1 MYGSPDWP
9 LSSVNAP
16 GEATLTSSV
25 GVKLGSAFT
34 SRGLLTFDAGVNS
47 AGTGR
52 VGSSPA
58 GYDRGSV
65 LRILEREEFEE
76 ATDPDMSLPPE
87 ELEKVDAS
95 ESRERHDEPEE
106 DDMVV
111 LEVAVDMKDEATELR
126 PATREHVRR
135 HRIMDRSYV
144 SPVSV
149 KTSVGSFVA
158 GVLPTVPRYVAW
170 TPPECRGRP
179 SWRGTQASGMR
190 QTVPDMPVDPSQTE
204 KQHRKI
210 AETRKSKVNVVKEG
224 DKE

>member
-106 DDMVV
+106 DDVVV

-126 PATREHVRR
+126 RESSVCENIRWIICGGCLANSASICR
-135 HRIMDRSYV
+135 MDS
-144 SPVSV
+144 
-149 KTSVGSFVA
+149 
-158 GVLPTVPRYVAW
+158 
-170 TPPECRGRP
+170 
-179 SWRGTQASGMR
+179 SGMSR
-190 QTVPDMPVDPSQTE
+190 SSILARYSGVGYATNC
-204 KQHRKI
+204 
-210 AETRKSKVNVVKEG
+210 A
-224 DKE
+224 